1 MTRIF
6 HLEGGL
12 TERMASR
19 NSTEKVRAQRISRRL
34 KRTISDSGDEGGHA
48 MRGENWRRHKVGMK
62 TVITPAQLT
71 GISDCLLKLNNK
83 VASAKLHKSIHKST
97 TKL

>member
-19 NSTEKVRAQRISRRL
+19 NSREK
-34 KRTISDSGDEGGHA
+34 DEGST
-48 MRGENWRRHKVGMK
+48 MVEK
-62 TVITPAQLT
+62 AQ
-71 GISDCLLKLNNK
+71 
-83 VASAKLHKSIHKST
+83 AYYF
-97 TKL
+97 

>member
-19 NSTEKVRAQRISRRL
+19 NSTEK
-34 KRTISDSGDEGGHA
+34 DEGSNTN
-48 MRGENWRRHKVGMK
+48 EEDQ
-62 TVITPAQLT
+62 AQ
-71 GISDCLLKLNNK
+71 
-83 VASAKLHKSIHKST
+83 AYYF
-97 TKL
+97 

>member
-12 TERMASR
+12 TERIASR
-19 NSTEKVRAQRISRRL
+19 NSREKDEGLKMIQEV

-48 MRGENWRRHKVGMK
+48 M
-62 TVITPAQLT
+62 
-71 GISDCLLKLNNK
+71 
-83 VASAKLHKSIHKST
+83 
-97 TKL
+97 

>member
-19 NSTEKVRAQRISRRL
+19 NSRERN
-34 KRTISDSGDEGGHA
+34 EGSKMNQEA
-48 MRGENWRRHKVGMK
+48 E
-62 TVITPAQLT
+62 AYYF
-71 GISDCLLKLNNK
+71 
-83 VASAKLHKSIHKST
+83 
-97 TKL
+97 

>member
-19 NSTEKVRAQRISRRL
+19 NST
-34 KRTISDSGDEGGHA
+34 DNDEGSK
-48 MRGENWRRHKVGMK
+48 MIEEVQ
-62 TVITPAQLT
+62 AQ
-71 GISDCLLKLNNK
+71 
-83 VASAKLHKSIHKST
+83 AYYFW
-97 TKL
+97 

>member
-19 NSTEKVRAQRISRRL
+19 NSTEK
-34 KRTISDSGDEGGHA
+34 DEGSTTT
-48 MRGENWRRHKVGMK
+48 EE
-62 TVITPAQLT
+62 TPAYYF
-71 GISDCLLKLNNK
+71 
-83 VASAKLHKSIHKST
+83 
-97 TKL
+97 

>member
-19 NSTEKVRAQRISRRL
+19 NSTEK
-34 KRTISDSGDEGGHA
+34 DEGSK
-48 MRGENWRRHKVGMK
+48 MIQE
-62 TVITPAQLT
+62 AQ
-71 GISDCLLKLNNK
+71 
-83 VASAKLHKSIHKST
+83 AYYF
-97 TKL
+97 